1 MKIFDDMRNLGILL
15 FSIFLPL
22 MAGAQAQINTKK
34 VKIGD
39 FTEKITKVVLTG
51 NDFYDS
57 SLKEEVAARWRISPY
72 EFCTL
77 DEFNALKTD
86 DRYYFLI
93 TTEGQFKKE
102 KEPALQFLSLVKGGK
117 KAEKGINSML
127 EVVSIPLASAE
138 DPSGREFTFLPV
150 FIDIIQNYTLDAIE
164 RDIKAYTGLSNYT
177 INISKATDMKL
188 VFAECDLSSQIT
200 DRVTGMFLDGKN
212 ITIADEDTVDSM
224 IAENA
229 PNTLISYVVAPSS
242 PAPGSYC
249 YKMLIDTQTYGLY
262 YYRKHRITRNSGPGF
277 LEEDIRRITA
287 GRIKIH

>member
-72 EFCTL
+72 EFCSL

-150 FIDIIQNYTLDAIE
+150 FFDIIQNYTLDAIE

-200 DRVTGMFLDGKN
+200 DRVTGMFLEGEN